1 MKSLRHIFLYCII
14 FFNNVPLASE
24 IDNSYQSQ
32 SLLAVLFKRTSAEF
46 KANTFQVYSSAQKNI
61 DKALEDKSWTAVL
74 DQSDNYQSLPPAIIL
89 DIDETVLDNSE
100 HQVRSIR
107 NGTSYPIGWKE
118 WVSEETAGALP

>member
-14 FFNNVPLASE
+14 FFNNAPLASE

-61 DKALEDKSWTAVL
+61 DKALSIFFCAEEYTWKVFALNSADVRLNKTAR
-74 DQSDNYQSLPPAIIL
+74 SDC
-89 DIDETVLDNSE
+89 D
-100 HQVRSIR
+100 
-107 NGTSYPIGWKE
+107 W
-118 WVSEETAGALP
+118 

>member
-14 FFNNVPLASE
+14 FFNNAPLASE

-61 DKALEDKSWTAVL
+61 DKALEEHYSELGLPVPNWKKKKDPDWWTEYL
-74 DQSDNYQSLPPAIIL
+74 EELG
-89 DIDETVLDNSE
+89 IDPQN
-100 HQVRSIR
+100 Q
-107 NGTSYPIGWKE
+107 
-118 WVSEETAGALP
+118 